1 MPVLYINSTTTT
13 TTISNCLFL
22 VISRCSFLILKSWVE
37 ISFKEME
44 NFSDNK
50 ISRFCFANY
59 PSKIVF
65 CVFFSQFRVSNMATS
80 ARDIY
85 ASVGQKSEQIVIVN
99 KKVICNELLSNVLRG
114 IMYCNQYITN
124 DTAMVD
130 TLEQVFSPDA
140 VHEARRIL
148 YKNFYNLFPDDPN
161 DPNGGQMGAKEK
173 EIKKRWH
180 IQDIIEKMHVIA
192 KIDHDIEFCVPWD
205 YKYFIVSDEEKR
217 FREIIKE
224 KDLEID
230 TKFSALEKV
239 IEIQNRATIR
249 AVESVMKDA
258 LENVKDV
265 INEKKFEGISTPIFE
280 EAEFFKG
287 NDI

>member
-1 MPVLYINSTTTT
+1 
-13 TTISNCLFL
+13 
-22 VISRCSFLILKSWVE
+22 
-37 ISFKEME
+37 
-44 NFSDNK
+44 
-50 ISRFCFANY
+50 
-59 PSKIVF
+59 
-65 CVFFSQFRVSNMATS
+65 MAMNTRDIMN

-85 ASVGQKSEQIVIVN
+85 ASIGEKSEPIVIVN

-114 IMYCNQYITN
+114 IMYCSQYVTS

-161 DPNGGQMGAKEK
+161 DPNGGHMGAKEK

-205 YKYFIVSDEEKR
+205 YKYIIVTDEEKR

-230 TKFSALEKV
+230 TKFATLEKV
-239 IEIQNRATIR
+239 IEIQNRATIM

-265 INEKKFEGISTPIFE
+265 INEKKIEGISTPIFE
-280 EAEFFKG
+280 QAEFFKG
-287 NDI
+287 ILEFLWSFNNLPPS

>member
-1 MPVLYINSTTTT
+1 
-13 TTISNCLFL
+13 
-22 VISRCSFLILKSWVE
+22 
-37 ISFKEME
+37 
-44 NFSDNK
+44 
-50 ISRFCFANY
+50 
-59 PSKIVF
+59 
-65 CVFFSQFRVSNMATS
+65 MASS

-85 ASVGQKSEQIVIVN
+85 ASIGEKSEPIVIVN

-114 IMYCNQYITN
+114 IMYCNQYTTS

-161 DPNGGQMGAKEK
+161 DPNGGHMGAKEK

-230 TKFSALEKV
+230 TKFAALEKV
-239 IEIQNRATIR
+239 IEIQNRATIM

-265 INEKKFEGISTPIFE
+265 INEKKIEGISTPIFE

-287 NDI
+287 AAENDGLKSALSSVPVYTRRIYDIQILNSLILFCLLCFVVRFAQRFLMIFSINI

>member
-1 MPVLYINSTTTT
+1 MNT
-13 TTISNCLFL
+13 
-22 VISRCSFLILKSWVE
+22 
-37 ISFKEME
+37 
-44 NFSDNK
+44 
-50 ISRFCFANY
+50 
-59 PSKIVF
+59 
-65 CVFFSQFRVSNMATS
+65 
-80 ARDIY
+80 RDIM
-85 ASVGQKSEQIVIVN
+85 GEKSEPIVIVN

-114 IMYCNQYITN
+114 IMYCSQYITS

-130 TLEQVFSPDA
+130 SLEQVFSPDA

-161 DPNGGQMGAKEK
+161 DPNGGHMGAKEK

-205 YKYFIVSDEEKR
+205 YKYIIVTDEEKR

-230 TKFSALEKV
+230 TKFAALEKV
-239 IEIQNRATIR
+239 IEIQNRATIM

-265 INEKKFEGISTPIFE
+265 INEKKIEGISTPIFE
-280 EAEFFKG
+280 QAEFFKG
-287 NDI
+287 AAETDELKEGLSVPIYTRRIYDVQILNSLMLFCFLCFVVRIAQRFLMIFSLNI